1 MKYNTKKNRSQK
13 KHKRTYKKKF
23 STLVKNFK
31 TPFQASNEE
40 YKKTKSFNKARI
52 AALKRV
58 NYNVRNLFG
67 QVSTSQIFK

>member
-1 MKYNTKKNRSQK
+1 MYKDDFNLESL
-13 KHKRTYKKKF
+13 KRIR
-23 STLVKNFK
+23 
-31 TPFQASNEE
+31 E